1 MKTNQTSKE
10 NPIKDI
16 AQKEESLERSTERI
30 QRQLKIID
38 ASGPRRHLVILLR
51 REAWINL
58 KRSWEL
64 FRAVRKLKAEPE
76 IHRDADYKP

>member
-1 MKTNQTSKE
+1 MKANQTSKE

-38 ASGPRRHLVILLR
+38 ASGPQRHLVILLR

-58 KRSWEL
+58 KRSWGL
-64 FRAVRKLKAEPE
+64 FLEVRRMKAGPE
-76 IHRDADYKP
+76 NERNPKHKP

>member
-1 MKTNQTSKE
+1 MKMNQANQKD
-10 NPIKDI
+10 PIMSI
-16 AQKEESLERSTERI
+16 AHREESLERSMERI
-30 QRQLKIID
+30 QRQLKIIESD
-38 ASGPRRHLVILLR
+38 GPRRHLVILLR